1 VGEAK
6 KVAALFA
13 EIKVLRIFVSY
24 NKQHNDMCYP
34 IYESPSVNVN
44 DAVDSLLTVLNSMG
58 DCETEIFEVS
68 PVSGSAGVIVT
79 NTQLTLNDLEAACS
93 NVPGVVHFSVFREEG
108 ISQAYI
114 YV

>member
-1 VGEAK
+1 
-6 KVAALFA
+6 
-13 EIKVLRIFVSY
+13 
-24 NKQHNDMCYP
+24 MCYP

-44 DAVDSLLTVLNSMG
+44 DAVDSLLEVLNSMG

-68 PVSGSAGVIVT
+68 PISGSAGVIVT

-93 NVPGVVHFSVFREEG
+93 NVPGVVDFSVFREEG